1 MPEFIFHPELT
12 CLLPK
17 ALRGHP
23 AGCAV
28 APHQSIKH
36 AIEALGI
43 PHTEIGAVA
52 VNGQI
57 RPISGRL
64 APGDR
69 VEVFPPAPPALSE
82 GEPPRFIADAHLGRL
97 ARYLRFA
104 GIDTLWKNA
113 WDDAELVA
121 IAGREGRIALTCDRA
136 LLMHRALAA
145 GCYLRSRQPRAQLAE
160 VARRYALMLCGPQA
174 SRCLECNE
182 VPLPVTKSE
191 VAAELLPRTLAA
203 FEQFWRCP
211 GCRRTYWR
219 GSHWQRMQAALAA
232 VDRALAPTSSS
243 SAA

>member
-17 ALRGHP
+17 ALRGRP
-23 AGCAV
+23 AVCTV

-52 VNGQI
+52 VNGQM
-57 RPISGRL
+57 RPISGHL
-64 APGDR
+64 APADR

-121 IAGREGRIALTCDRA
+121 IAGREGRIALTCDRPC
-136 LLMHRALAA
+136 RSPGRGAA
-145 GCYLRSRQPRAQLAE
+145 AASPRTRHPRAQLAE

-219 GSHWQRMQAALAA
+219 GSHWQRMKAALAA
-232 VDRALAPTSSS
+232 VDRNLAPISSS

>member
-17 ALRGHP
+17 ALRGRP
-23 AGCAV
+23 AVCTV

-52 VNGQI
+52 VNGQM
-57 RPISGRL
+57 RPISGHL
-64 APGDR
+64 APADR

-219 GSHWQRMQAALAA
+219 GSHWQRMKAALAA
-232 VDRALAPTSSS
+232 VDRNLAPISSS